1 MTSETTGPAAG
12 DEAATPSRR
21 RHRRVVRQGA
31 EQGPVAGPSVDERP
45 AGSEAHGGETHGG
58 EAQDQGNDAR
68 LREDVPPHWEPSK
81 RF

>member
-1 MTSETTGPAAG
+1 
-12 DEAATPSRR
+12 
-21 RHRRVVRQGA
+21 
-31 EQGPVAGPSVDERP
+31 VAGPSVDERP

>member
-1 MTSETTGPAAG
+1 M
-12 DEAATPSRR
+12 
-21 RHRRVVRQGA
+21 
-31 EQGPVAGPSVDERP
+31 AGPSVDERP
-45 AGSEAHGGETHGG
+45 AGSETHGGEAHGGETHGG